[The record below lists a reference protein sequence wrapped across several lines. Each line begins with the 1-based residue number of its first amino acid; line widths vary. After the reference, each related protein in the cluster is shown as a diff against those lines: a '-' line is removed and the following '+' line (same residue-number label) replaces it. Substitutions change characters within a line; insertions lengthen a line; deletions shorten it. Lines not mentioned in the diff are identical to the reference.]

1 MYFFFQNGR
10 IQDVSLQCLGNNTVV
25 VTGKFFSL
33 TTNDFL
39 DVKIYIDLNLHNCQ
53 MLKNDSSL
61 SNNDGKTY
69 QLQMDFNLP
78 TPDAGLNYLCDFL
91 WTINCPQ
98 YLDFWCALRK
108 STENIFDRNKET
120 PITLVYA

>member
-39 DVKIYIDLNLHNCQ
+39 DVKIYIDLNLHNCL
-53 MLKNDSSL
+53 MLNNDSSL

-69 QLQMDFNLP
+69 QLQMDFHHLH
-78 TPDAGLNYLCDFL
+78 LLDFL
-91 WTINCPQ
+91 YTINCPQ
-98 YLDFWCALRK
+98 YLDFWCALRI

-120 PITLVYA
+120 PITPVYA